1 MEERKALRIT
11 AGILLIVLA
20 VLWVLALLP
29 SFFTIM
35 AIDHSVGSG
44 YLTDLIGPG
53 YWIGFG
59 QSFLTAFIGVML
71 LVRGFRAAG
80 VAAVVYAVSVI
91 AVALGSIDAS
101 FRYTLIPITSA
112 STVLFLCAA
121 VLVTVLICIGLFL
134 HDRRSMW
141 LLIVSAILLPVIPF
155 LLSASSS
162 AKMEYLG
169 TISSAGEWSFLA
181 LILDF
186 LKSLPLAI
194 ASLLLGI
201 HFGAQARAGENA

>member
-1 MEERKALRIT
+1 MEERKALRII

-20 VLWVLALLP
+20 VIRVWALFP
-29 SFFTIM
+29 SFFALM
-35 AIDHSVGSG
+35 MIDHKVVGA
-44 YLTDLIGPG
+44 G

-59 QSFLTAFIGVML
+59 QSILTACIGVML

-80 VAAVVYAVSVI
+80 VAAVVYAASVI

-101 FRYTLIPITSA
+101 FRYALIPITSA

-155 LLSASSS
+155 LNSASSS
-162 AKMEYLG
+162 AQMEYLG
-169 TISSAGEWSFLA
+169 TISYAGEWSFFA
-181 LILDF
+181 LIFNF
-186 LKSLPLAI
+186 LKSLPLAA

-201 HFGAQARAGENA
+201 HFGAQDRKREDA

>member
-1 MEERKALRIT
+1 MKEDRKALRII
-11 AGILLIVLA
+11 AGVLLIVLA
-20 VLWVLALLP
+20 VIRVWALFP
-29 SFFTIM
+29 SFFALM
-35 AIDHSVGSG
+35 KIDHKVGA
-44 YLTDLIGPG
+44 G

-59 QSFLTAFIGVML
+59 QSILTACIGVML

-80 VAAVVYAVSVI
+80 VAAVVYAASVI

-112 STVLFLCAA
+112 STVLLLCAA

-162 AKMEYLG
+162 AQMEYLG
-169 TISSAGEWSFLA
+169 TISYAGEWSFFA
-181 LILDF
+181 LIFDF
-186 LKSLPLAI
+186 LKSLPLAA

-201 HFGAQARAGENA
+201 HFGVNMR